1 MIHALVNK
9 IRTTTSSQNKVVR
22 FGKQNSDAANLA
34 KLGTPTLTFRAV
46 AMPWLP
52 ALFSKG
58 TPSEEKRRNKQRI
71 SAVFAT
77 VSIAW
82 MMRSLFTEQFDL
94 GLRLYIIALYSV
106 FIGICIMMSPK
117 PKFEMSLNGFR
128 KRVHSNRFMNGYLS
142 FCFRVPGSRE
152 WSELRSVRFQKG
164 DLLPALSSGTVLDAA
179 DSIVFDWESRK
190 GWNGLLYYSTDY
202 INLAVLNPEE
212 REQFF
217 QILSSC
223 VPQELL
229 SPEALFLQLQSLSG
243 ASLDENCEYT
253 DIWLQEFNRRFE
265 ISNYVALSPGDKCGN
280 GRFTIT
286 MLIRTKINSS
296 TYLAIDEDRKK
307 IIVKEL
313 VAPAD
318 CEDSIQ
324 RKMLEQ
330 FNREAALLSRLVHP
344 SIVDI
349 RDHFIENDRT
359 YIVMDCIA
367 GKNMREHIRVAGPM
381 PEREALVVAKQLIS
395 VLQYLHHCEP
405 PILHRD
411 FTPDN
416 LAYLPAD
423 QSVVVLDFGAAN
435 VFTAGKTVTLVGKQ
449 SYMPPEQ
456 FKGKAEPASD
466 VYAFGATLAFML
478 SGKVMPSMG
487 KPPDLDEKSV
497 SPQLIKLIQQ
507 CTDFDSFNR
516 PGVDQVAQEL
526 ESLGERKA
534 LTGRVSES

>member
-1 MIHALVNK
+1 MINALVK
-9 IRTTTSSQNKVVR
+9 KFRTTSKAGR
-22 FGKQNSDAANLA
+22 FGKEHSGATNFEVATQ
-34 KLGTPTLTFRAV
+34 TLTFRAV
-46 AMPWLP
+46 VLPWFP
-52 ALFSKG
+52 ALFTKG
-58 TPSEEKRRNKQRI
+58 STSEEKRRNRQRI
-71 SAVFAT
+71 SALLASTYVGYLLCHLFFTTGIDLKSKFVLLAFYGVLIGFCVL
-77 VSIAW
+77 VSP
-82 MMRSLFTEQFDL
+82 R
-94 GLRLYIIALYSV
+94 
-106 FIGICIMMSPK
+106 
-117 PKFEMSLNGFR
+117 PKFEMSMNGF
-128 KRVHSNRFMNGYLS
+128 KKLMHPNRLVNGYMQYI
-142 FCFRVPGSRE
+142 FRIPGGRE

-164 DLLPALSSGTVLDAA
+164 DLLPALSSGTLLDAA
-179 DSIVFDWESRK
+179 DSIVLDWETRR
-190 GWNGLLYYSTDY
+190 GWYGQKYCSTDY
-202 INLAVLNPEE
+202 INLSVLNPKAREE
-212 REQFF
+212 FF

-223 VPQELL
+223 VPQETL

-243 ASLDENCEYT
+243 ASIDGDENCEYT
-253 DIWLQEFNRRFE
+253 DIWLHEFNRRFE
-265 ISNYVALSPGDKCGN
+265 ISNYVALSPGYKCGN

-296 TYLAIDEDRKK
+296 TYLAIDEERKK
-307 IIVKEL
+307 VIVKEL

-318 CEDSIQ
+318 CEDTVQ

-367 GKNMREHIRVAGPM
+367 GRNMREHIKVAGPM
-381 PEREALVVAKQLIS
+381 LEKEALVVAKQLVS

-423 QSVVVLDFGAAN
+423 QSVIVLDFGAAN

-487 KPPDLDEKSV
+487 RTPDLDDKIV
-497 SPQLIKLIQQ
+497 SPHLIRLIQQ
-507 CTDFDSFNR
+507 CTNFDSFNR
-516 PGVDQVAQEL
+516 PSIDLVAQEIEDL
-526 ESLGERKA
+526 SGMKA
-534 LTGRVSES
+534 LTRTTVSES